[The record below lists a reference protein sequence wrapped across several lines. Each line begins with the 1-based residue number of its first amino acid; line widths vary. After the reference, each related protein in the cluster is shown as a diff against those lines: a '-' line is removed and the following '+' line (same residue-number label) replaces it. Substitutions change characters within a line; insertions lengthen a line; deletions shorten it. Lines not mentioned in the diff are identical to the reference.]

1 MAVVDGG
8 IGHRPGRGGVPR
20 SLEANPRLTGAP
32 RLRRAARRPRYEVC
46 VRSMHDGCVHRI
58 RAAVWTVRHRA
69 VIGSRYARIRV
80 FRIYIHSRR
89 RAGVSNIDVKQGV
102 GSGYAIYTRR
112 APSLR

>member
-1 MAVVDGG
+1 MG
-8 IGHRPGRGGVPR
+8 
-20 SLEANPRLTGAP
+20 
-32 RLRRAARRPRYEVC
+32 
-46 VRSMHDGCVHRI
+46 I